1 MNANL
6 IEAIAA
12 TIEAAGWNGLANDY
26 RTRPEYRE
34 RIERAMVRNIRE
46 DRQLGPELADKLA
59 RLINAARRAA

>member
-1 MNANL
+1 MSNDL

-12 TIEAAGWNGLANDY
+12 AIEAAGWNGLANDY

-46 DRQLGPELADKLA
+46 DRRLGPEHADKLA
-59 RLINAARRAA
+59 RLIEFAKSA